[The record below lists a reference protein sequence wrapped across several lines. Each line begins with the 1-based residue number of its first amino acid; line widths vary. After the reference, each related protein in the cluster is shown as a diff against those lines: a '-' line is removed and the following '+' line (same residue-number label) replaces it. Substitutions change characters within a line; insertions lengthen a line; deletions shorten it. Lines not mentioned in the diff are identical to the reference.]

1 MPLEL
6 KSETSRIN
14 GAKFRRLRGGN
25 LLNENEIFQN
35 KPELPDLSP
44 LNTTKPV
51 PEFSTEPKEPKPL
64 GTLIS

>member
-1 MPLEL
+1 MPSEL

-25 LLNENEIFQN
+25 LLNENKIFQN
-35 KPELPDLSP
+35 KPEPADVSP
-44 LNTTKPV
+44 LNTTKTD

-64 GTLIS
+64 GTPIS